1 MNGWFSSVSRNEAIV
16 TLVVCALL
24 GLEAGQS
31 LLLGFTV
38 LFGLGAYPF
47 AFYSALSLVGGCV
60 LGAVLLVQGGIS
72 IPSRAE
78 KRAIRG
84 TLFGLVVGLVV
95 VFLLS
100 GPIVGLLG
108 ICGLGGLAVGRMF
121 D

>member
-1 MNGWFSSVSRNEAIV
+1 MNGGFSRVSRNEAIV

-31 LLLGFTV
+31 LLFGFTV
-38 LFGLGAYPF
+38 LLRLGAYPF
-47 AFYSALSLVGGCV
+47 LFYSAISLIGGCV
-60 LGAVLLVQGGIS
+60 LGAVLLGQGGIS

-78 KRAIRG
+78 KGAIRG
-84 TLFGLVVGLVV
+84 SLAGLVVGVV
-95 VFLLS
+95 SIFLLS